1 MSVNDLGMKNLGTPF
16 NLASKFNCV
25 IVSYLSSYCQGVW
38 CSLNI
43 HWEHF
48 SVDQLSN
55 PSRETIS
62 MTIHISSGLEFNKR
76 SVN

>member
-1 MSVNDLGMKNLGTPF
+1 MSVNDLGIKNPGTPF
-16 NLASKFNCV
+16 NPASKFNCV
-25 IVSYLSSYCQGVW
+25 VVSYESSYCQGVW
-38 CSLNI
+38 HSLNI

-62 MTIHISSGLEFNKR
+62 MTIHISSRVEFNKR
-76 SVN
+76 SVD